1 MSGGRLTEY
10 LFGWVIGVTMQKLM
24 IDLETKSDVDITKA
38 GVYRYADSPYFD
50 ILLFAYSVDDAPVKV
65 VDLACGEQLPEEILN
80 ALTDDR
86 IQKHAFNASFER
98 VCLSVW
104 LRRNYP
110 ERFVS
115 YGSPE
120 DACGNYLN
128 PKAWRCTM
136 VAAAYLGLPLSLAG
150 VGAVLQLQQ
159 QKMSEGKALIRYF
172 CVPYDHVNGIPV
184 FHAPADAPKK
194 WSVFRAYNQRDV
206 ETEQAIE
213 QKIARFPVPEFVW
226 REYDLDQTVNDRGIQ
241 LDLQLVQQAIRM
253 DSLTKDKLLHQLK
266 DLTDLDN
273 PNSVQQMKQWLAEH
287 GLELESLGK
296 KEVQE
301 QLKNASPDLR
311 TVLLLRQQV
320 SKSSVKKYQ
329 AMQNAVCSDGRARG
343 MFQFYGANRT
353 GREAG
358 RIIQLQNL
366 PQNHL
371 PDLEDARKLV
381 KSGDLEAVELLYE
394 DVPDTL
400 SQLIRTAFVPKPG
413 YKFLVAD
420 FSAIEARVIAWLAG
434 ETWRMQ
440 AFAEG
445 KDIYCASASKIFGVP
460 VVKHG
465 INGHL
470 RQKGKVAE
478 LACIA
483 EGQLVLTDHGLIP
496 IEKVTT
502 DDLLW
507 DGEQWVH
514 HEGVIYKGKREV
526 ITYEGLTATPDHLV
540 WIEGQSRP
548 IQFGIAASCGS
559 HLVQTGDGGKS
570 IRLGENYQCG
580 KTLEQNMEP
589 LLCVDRMHR
598 MQLEAVDATFQPYIR
613 KIKWL
618 SEMFSAQKNS
628 ALARKKTNRSK
639 ATLRKPK
646 RCRIFQLRCK
656 RDSVRFSFCD
666 SGRFVSDKQVW
677 HTRTGNGNRQDRRQW
692 KLCSGK
698 SQVCYSYR
706 KQFEQADDRL
716 NTIRPK
722 LLALCVQYHYSKIIQ
737 RDDTRRNY
745 SGCRKCRCGEKKML
759 ETHSRTARLY
769 DIQNAGRHHRF
780 TVSGKLVHNC
790 GYGGSVGA
798 MKAMGGSEM
807 SDAELKQIVTDW
819 RTASPHIVQL
829 WWDVENAAIK
839 AVRDK
844 TETETHGI
852 HFSYESGFLFI
863 KLLSGRRLAYVK
875 PRIGENRFGGDS
887 ITYEGIGTG
896 RKWER
901 LETYSG
907 KLVENIV
914 QATARDLLFYS
925 MQTLSQYFIV
935 GHIHDEMIIECP
947 KDTKLDEICQ
957 QMARTPDWAKGLLLR
972 ADGYECSFYKKD

>member
-1 MSGGRLTEY
+1 MK
-10 LFGWVIGVTMQKLM
+10 KLM
-24 IDLETKSDVDITKA
+24 MDLETKSDIDIAKS

-50 ILLFAYSVDDAPVKV
+50 ILLFAYSVDDAPVQV
-65 VDLACGEQLPEEILN
+65 VDLASGERLPEEILN

-120 DACGNYLN
+120 DACGNYLSPN
-128 PKAWRCTM
+128 AWRCTM

-172 CVPYDHVNGIPV
+172 CVPYDTVNGVPQ
-184 FHAPADAPKK
+184 FHTPADSPEK
-194 WSVFRAYNQRDV
+194 WNVFRAYNQRDV

-213 QKIARFPVPEFVW
+213 RRLSRFPVPEFVW
-226 REYDLDQTVNDRGIQ
+226 QEYALDQTVNDRGIQ
-241 LDLQLVQQAIRM
+241 VDLQLVQQAIRM
-253 DSLTKDKLLHQLK
+253 DALTKDKLLQRMK
-266 DLTDLDN
+266 ALTHLDN
-273 PNSVQQMKQWLAEH
+273 PNSVYQLLGWLETQ
-287 GLELESLGK
+287 GYPSDSLGK
-296 KEVQE
+296 TQVQE
-301 QLKNASPDLR
+301 LIKTAREPVRSVLELRLQL
-311 TVLLLRQQV
+311 
-320 SKSSVKKYQ
+320 SKASVKKYQ

-371 PDLEDARKLV
+371 PDLEDARELV
-381 KSGDLEAVELLYE
+381 KSGNLEAVELLYE

-400 SQLIRTAFVPKPG
+400 SQLIRTAFIPKPG
-413 YKFLVAD
+413 YQFLVAD
-420 FSAIEARVIAWLAG
+420 FSAIEARVIAWLAD

-465 INGHL
+465 ENGHL

-478 LACIA
+478 LAC
-483 EGQLVLTDHGLIP
+483 
-496 IEKVTT
+496 
-502 DDLLW
+502 
-507 DGEQWVH
+507 
-514 HEGVIYKGKREV
+514 
-526 ITYEGLTATPDHLV
+526 
-540 WIEGQSRP
+540 
-548 IQFGIAASCGS
+548 
-559 HLVQTGDGGKS
+559 
-570 IRLGENYQCG
+570 
-580 KTLEQNMEP
+580 
-589 LLCVDRMHR
+589 
-598 MQLEAVDATFQPYIR
+598 
-613 KIKWL
+613 
-618 SEMFSAQKNS
+618 
-628 ALARKKTNRSK
+628 
-639 ATLRKPK
+639 
-646 RCRIFQLRCK
+646 
-656 RDSVRFSFCD
+656 
-666 SGRFVSDKQVW
+666 
-677 HTRTGNGNRQDRRQW
+677 
-692 KLCSGK
+692 
-698 SQVCYSYR
+698 
-706 KQFEQADDRL
+706 
-716 NTIRPK
+716 
-722 LLALCVQYHYSKIIQ
+722 
-737 RDDTRRNY
+737 
-745 SGCRKCRCGEKKML
+745 
-759 ETHSRTARLY
+759 
-769 DIQNAGRHHRF
+769 
-780 TVSGKLVHNC
+780 

-798 MKAMGGSEM
+798 MKAMGGAEM
-807 SDAELKQIVTDW
+807 SDAELKQLVTDW

-863 KLLSGRRLAYVK
+863 RLLSGRRLAYVK

-887 ITYEGIGTG
+887 ITYEGIGTN

-925 MQTLSQYFIV
+925 IQTLSQYFIV

-957 QMARTPDWAKGLLLR
+957 EMARTPDWANGLLLR
-972 ADGYECSFYKKD
+972 ADGYACQFYKKD

>member
-1 MSGGRLTEY
+1 MK
-10 LFGWVIGVTMQKLM
+10 KLM
-24 IDLETKSDVDITKA
+24 MDLETKSDVDIAKA

-50 ILLFAYSVDDAPVKV
+50 ILLFAYSVDDAPVQV
-65 VDLACGEQLPEEILN
+65 VDLASGEQLPEEILN

-115 YGSPE
+115 YGSSE
-120 DACGNYLN
+120 DACGNYLSPN
-128 PKAWRCTM
+128 AWRCTM

-172 CVPYDHVNGIPV
+172 CVPYDHANGVPQ
-184 FHAPADAPKK
+184 FHTPADSPEK
-194 WSVFRAYNQRDV
+194 WNVFRAYNQRDV

-213 QKIARFPVPEFVW
+213 RRLSRFPVPEFVW
-226 REYDLDQTVNDRGIQ
+226 QEYALDQTVNDRGIQ
-241 LDLQLVQQAIRM
+241 VDLQLVQQAIRM
-253 DSLTKDKLLHQLK
+253 DALTKDKLLQRMK
-266 DLTDLDN
+266 ALTHLDN
-273 PNSVQQMKQWLAEH
+273 PNSVYQLLGWLETQ
-287 GLELESLGK
+287 GYSSDSLGK
-296 KEVQE
+296 AQVQE
-301 QLKNASPDLR
+301 RIKTAEEPVRSVLELRLQL
-311 TVLLLRQQV
+311 
-320 SKSSVKKYQ
+320 SKASVKKYQ

-371 PDLEDARKLV
+371 PDLEDARELV
-381 KSGDLEAVELLYE
+381 KSGNLEAVELLYE

-400 SQLIRTAFVPKPG
+400 SQLIRTAFIPKPG
-413 YKFLVAD
+413 YQFLVAD

-440 AFAEG
+440 AFADG

-478 LACIA
+478 LAC
-483 EGQLVLTDHGLIP
+483 
-496 IEKVTT
+496 
-502 DDLLW
+502 
-507 DGEQWVH
+507 
-514 HEGVIYKGKREV
+514 
-526 ITYEGLTATPDHLV
+526 
-540 WIEGQSRP
+540 
-548 IQFGIAASCGS
+548 
-559 HLVQTGDGGKS
+559 
-570 IRLGENYQCG
+570 
-580 KTLEQNMEP
+580 
-589 LLCVDRMHR
+589 
-598 MQLEAVDATFQPYIR
+598 
-613 KIKWL
+613 
-618 SEMFSAQKNS
+618 
-628 ALARKKTNRSK
+628 
-639 ATLRKPK
+639 
-646 RCRIFQLRCK
+646 
-656 RDSVRFSFCD
+656 
-666 SGRFVSDKQVW
+666 
-677 HTRTGNGNRQDRRQW
+677 
-692 KLCSGK
+692 
-698 SQVCYSYR
+698 
-706 KQFEQADDRL
+706 
-716 NTIRPK
+716 
-722 LLALCVQYHYSKIIQ
+722 
-737 RDDTRRNY
+737 
-745 SGCRKCRCGEKKML
+745 
-759 ETHSRTARLY
+759 
-769 DIQNAGRHHRF
+769 
-780 TVSGKLVHNC
+780 

-798 MKAMGGSEM
+798 MKAMGGAEM
-807 SDAELKQIVTDW
+807 SDAELKQLVTDW

-914 QATARDLLFYS
+914 QATARDLLFYA
-925 MQTLSQYFIV
+925 MQTLSQSFIV

-947 KDTKLDEICQ
+947 KDTKLEEICQ
-957 QMARTPDWAKGLLLR
+957 QMARTPDWANGLLLR
-972 ADGYECSFYKKD
+972 ADGYACQFYKKD

>member
-1 MSGGRLTEY
+1 MK
-10 LFGWVIGVTMQKLM
+10 KLM
-24 IDLETKSDVDITKA
+24 MDLETKSDIDIAKS

-50 ILLFAYSVDDAPVKV
+50 ILLFAYSVDDAPVQV
-65 VDLACGEQLPEEILN
+65 VDLASGERLPEEILN

-120 DACGNYLN
+120 DACGNYLSPN
-128 PKAWRCTM
+128 AWRCTM

-159 QKMSEGKALIRYF
+159 QKMSEGKALIHYF
-172 CVPYDHVNGIPV
+172 CVPYDTVNGVPQ
-184 FHAPADAPKK
+184 FHTPADSPEK
-194 WSVFRAYNQRDV
+194 WNVFRAYNQRDV

-213 QKIARFPVPEFVW
+213 RRLSRFPVPEFVW
-226 REYDLDQTVNDRGIQ
+226 QEYALDQTVNDRGIQ
-241 LDLQLVQQAIRM
+241 VDLQLVQQAIRM
-253 DSLTKDKLLHQLK
+253 DALTKDKLLQRMK
-266 DLTDLDN
+266 ALTHLDN
-273 PNSVQQMKQWLAEH
+273 PNSVYQLLGWLETQ
-287 GLELESLGK
+287 GYPSDSLGK
-296 KEVQE
+296 TQVQE
-301 QLKNASPDLR
+301 LIKTAREPVRSVLELRLQL
-311 TVLLLRQQV
+311 
-320 SKSSVKKYQ
+320 SKASVKKYQ

-371 PDLEDARKLV
+371 PDLEDARELV
-381 KSGDLEAVELLYE
+381 KSGNLEAVELLYE

-400 SQLIRTAFVPKPG
+400 SQLIRTAFIPKPG
-413 YKFLVAD
+413 YQFLVAD
-420 FSAIEARVIAWLAG
+420 FSAIEARVIAWLAD

-465 INGHL
+465 ENGHL

-478 LACIA
+478 LAC
-483 EGQLVLTDHGLIP
+483 
-496 IEKVTT
+496 
-502 DDLLW
+502 
-507 DGEQWVH
+507 
-514 HEGVIYKGKREV
+514 
-526 ITYEGLTATPDHLV
+526 
-540 WIEGQSRP
+540 
-548 IQFGIAASCGS
+548 
-559 HLVQTGDGGKS
+559 
-570 IRLGENYQCG
+570 
-580 KTLEQNMEP
+580 
-589 LLCVDRMHR
+589 
-598 MQLEAVDATFQPYIR
+598 
-613 KIKWL
+613 
-618 SEMFSAQKNS
+618 
-628 ALARKKTNRSK
+628 
-639 ATLRKPK
+639 
-646 RCRIFQLRCK
+646 
-656 RDSVRFSFCD
+656 
-666 SGRFVSDKQVW
+666 
-677 HTRTGNGNRQDRRQW
+677 
-692 KLCSGK
+692 
-698 SQVCYSYR
+698 
-706 KQFEQADDRL
+706 
-716 NTIRPK
+716 
-722 LLALCVQYHYSKIIQ
+722 
-737 RDDTRRNY
+737 
-745 SGCRKCRCGEKKML
+745 
-759 ETHSRTARLY
+759 
-769 DIQNAGRHHRF
+769 
-780 TVSGKLVHNC
+780 

-798 MKAMGGSEM
+798 MKAMGGAEM
-807 SDAELKQIVTDW
+807 SDAELKQLVTDW

-852 HFSYESGFLFI
+852 HFFYESGFLFI
-863 KLLSGRRLAYVK
+863 RLLSGRRLAYVK
-875 PRIGENRFGGDS
+875 PRIEPNRFGGDS
-887 ITYEGIGTG
+887 ITYEGIGTN

-925 MQTLSQYFIV
+925 IQTLSQYFIV

>member
-1 MSGGRLTEY
+1 MK
-10 LFGWVIGVTMQKLM
+10 KLM
-24 IDLETKSDVDITKA
+24 MDLETKSDVDIAKA

-50 ILLFAYSVDDAPVKV
+50 LLLFAYSVDDNPVQV
-65 VDLACGEQLPEEILN
+65 VDLASGERLPEEILN

-120 DACGNYLN
+120 DACGNYLSPN
-128 PKAWRCTM
+128 AWRCTM

-172 CVPYDHVNGIPV
+172 CVPYDHVNGVPQ
-184 FHAPADAPKK
+184 FHTPADAPEK
-194 WSVFRAYNQRDV
+194 WNVFRAYNQRDV

-213 QKIARFPVPEFVW
+213 RRLSRFPVPEFVW
-226 REYDLDQTVNDRGIQ
+226 QEYAIDQSVNDRGIQ

-253 DSLTKDKLLHQLK
+253 DALTKDKLLQQMK
-266 DLTDLDN
+266 ALTHLDN
-273 PNSVQQMKQWLAEH
+273 PNSVYQLLGWLETQ
-287 GLELESLGK
+287 GYQSDSLGK
-296 KEVQE
+296 AQVQE
-301 QLKNASPDLR
+301 LIKTAREPVRSVLELRLQL
-311 TVLLLRQQV
+311 
-320 SKSSVKKYQ
+320 SKASVKKYQ

-371 PDLEDARKLV
+371 PDLEAARELV

-400 SQLIRTAFVPKPG
+400 SQLIRTAFIPKPG

-420 FSAIEARVIAWLAG
+420 FSAIEARIIAWLAG

-440 AFAEG
+440 AFADG

-478 LACIA
+478 LAC
-483 EGQLVLTDHGLIP
+483 
-496 IEKVTT
+496 
-502 DDLLW
+502 
-507 DGEQWVH
+507 
-514 HEGVIYKGKREV
+514 
-526 ITYEGLTATPDHLV
+526 
-540 WIEGQSRP
+540 
-548 IQFGIAASCGS
+548 
-559 HLVQTGDGGKS
+559 
-570 IRLGENYQCG
+570 
-580 KTLEQNMEP
+580 
-589 LLCVDRMHR
+589 
-598 MQLEAVDATFQPYIR
+598 
-613 KIKWL
+613 
-618 SEMFSAQKNS
+618 
-628 ALARKKTNRSK
+628 
-639 ATLRKPK
+639 
-646 RCRIFQLRCK
+646 
-656 RDSVRFSFCD
+656 
-666 SGRFVSDKQVW
+666 
-677 HTRTGNGNRQDRRQW
+677 
-692 KLCSGK
+692 
-698 SQVCYSYR
+698 
-706 KQFEQADDRL
+706 
-716 NTIRPK
+716 
-722 LLALCVQYHYSKIIQ
+722 
-737 RDDTRRNY
+737 
-745 SGCRKCRCGEKKML
+745 
-759 ETHSRTARLY
+759 
-769 DIQNAGRHHRF
+769 
-780 TVSGKLVHNC
+780 

-798 MKAMGGSEM
+798 MKQMGGAEM
-807 SDAELKQIVTDW
+807 SDAELKQLVTDW
-819 RTASPHIVQL
+819 RNASPHIVQL
-829 WWDVENAAIK
+829 WWDVERAALT
-839 AVRDK
+839 AVR
-844 TETETHGI
+844 EQLPTETHGFR
-852 HFSYESGFLFI
+852 FSYESGILFI
-863 KLLSGRRLAYVK
+863 RLLSGRRLAYVK
-875 PRIGENRFGGDS
+875 PRIEPNRFGGDS
-887 ITYEGIGTG
+887 ITYEGIGTN

-907 KLVENIV
+907 KLVENLV

-947 KDTKLDEICQ
+947 KDTKLEEICQ
-957 QMARTPDWAKGLLLR
+957 EMARTPDWANGLLLR
-972 ADGYECSFYKKD
+972 ADGYACQFYKKD

>member
-1 MSGGRLTEY
+1 
-10 LFGWVIGVTMQKLM
+10 M
-24 IDLETKSDVDITKA
+24 IDLETKSDIDIAKS

-50 ILLFAYSVDDAPVKV
+50 LLLFAYSVDDNPVQV
-65 VDLACGEQLPEEILN
+65 VDLASGEQLPEEILN

-110 ERFVS
+110 ERFIS

-120 DACGNYLN
+120 DACGNYLSPN
-128 PKAWRCTM
+128 AWRCTM

-159 QKMSEGKALIRYF
+159 QKMSDGKALIRYF
-172 CVPYDHVNGIPV
+172 CVPYDHVNGVPQ
-184 FHAPADAPKK
+184 FHAPTDAPEK
-194 WSVFRAYNQRDV
+194 WNVFRAYNQRDV

-213 QKIARFPVPEFVW
+213 QRLSRFPVPEFVW
-226 REYDLDQTVNDRGIQ
+226 QEYALDQTVNDRGIQ
-241 LDLQLVQQAIRM
+241 VDLQLVQQAIRM
-253 DSLTKDKLLHQLK
+253 DALTKDKLLQRMK
-266 DLTDLDN
+266 ALTHLDN
-273 PNSVQQMKQWLAEH
+273 PNSVYQLLGWLETQ
-287 GLELESLGK
+287 GYSSDSLGK
-296 KEVQE
+296 AQVQE
-301 QLKNASPDLR
+301 RIKTAEEPVRSVLELRLQL
-311 TVLLLRQQV
+311 
-320 SKSSVKKYQ
+320 SKASVKKYQ

-371 PDLEDARKLV
+371 PDLEDARELV
-381 KSGDLEAVELLYE
+381 KSGNLEAVELLYE

-400 SQLIRTAFVPKPG
+400 SQLIRTAFIPKPG
-413 YKFLVAD
+413 YQFLVAD
-420 FSAIEARVIAWLAG
+420 FSAIEARVIAWLAD

-465 INGHL
+465 ENGHL

-478 LACIA
+478 LAC
-483 EGQLVLTDHGLIP
+483 
-496 IEKVTT
+496 
-502 DDLLW
+502 
-507 DGEQWVH
+507 
-514 HEGVIYKGKREV
+514 
-526 ITYEGLTATPDHLV
+526 
-540 WIEGQSRP
+540 
-548 IQFGIAASCGS
+548 
-559 HLVQTGDGGKS
+559 
-570 IRLGENYQCG
+570 
-580 KTLEQNMEP
+580 
-589 LLCVDRMHR
+589 
-598 MQLEAVDATFQPYIR
+598 
-613 KIKWL
+613 
-618 SEMFSAQKNS
+618 
-628 ALARKKTNRSK
+628 
-639 ATLRKPK
+639 
-646 RCRIFQLRCK
+646 
-656 RDSVRFSFCD
+656 
-666 SGRFVSDKQVW
+666 
-677 HTRTGNGNRQDRRQW
+677 
-692 KLCSGK
+692 
-698 SQVCYSYR
+698 
-706 KQFEQADDRL
+706 
-716 NTIRPK
+716 
-722 LLALCVQYHYSKIIQ
+722 
-737 RDDTRRNY
+737 
-745 SGCRKCRCGEKKML
+745 
-759 ETHSRTARLY
+759 
-769 DIQNAGRHHRF
+769 
-780 TVSGKLVHNC
+780 

-798 MKAMGGSEM
+798 MKAMGGAEM
-807 SDAELKQIVTDW
+807 SDAELKQLVTDW

-863 KLLSGRRLAYVK
+863 RLLSGRRLAYVK
-875 PRIGENRFGGDS
+875 PRIEPNRFGGDS
-887 ITYEGIGTG
+887 ITYEGIGTN

-925 MQTLSQYFIV
+925 IQTLSQYFIV

-947 KDTKLDEICQ
+947 KDTKLEEICQ

>member
-1 MSGGRLTEY
+1 MK
-10 LFGWVIGVTMQKLM
+10 KLM
-24 IDLETKSDVDITKA
+24 MDLETKSDIDIAKS

-50 ILLFAYSVDDAPVKV
+50 ILLFAYSVDDAPVQV
-65 VDLACGEQLPEEILN
+65 VDLASGERLPEEILN

-120 DACGNYLN
+120 DACGNYLSPN
-128 PKAWRCTM
+128 AWRCTM

-172 CVPYDHVNGIPV
+172 CVPYDTVNGVPQ
-184 FHAPADAPKK
+184 FHTPADSPEK
-194 WSVFRAYNQRDV
+194 WNVFRAYNQRDV

-213 QKIARFPVPEFVW
+213 RRLSRFPVPEFVW
-226 REYDLDQTVNDRGIQ
+226 QEYALDQTVNDRGIQ
-241 LDLQLVQQAIRM
+241 VDLQLVQQAIRM
-253 DSLTKDKLLHQLK
+253 DALTKDKLLQRMK
-266 DLTDLDN
+266 ALTHLDN
-273 PNSVQQMKQWLAEH
+273 PNSVYQLLGWLETQ
-287 GLELESLGK
+287 GYPSDSLGK
-296 KEVQE
+296 TQVQE
-301 QLKNASPDLR
+301 LIKTAREPVRSVLELRLQL
-311 TVLLLRQQV
+311 
-320 SKSSVKKYQ
+320 SKASVKKYQ

-371 PDLEDARKLV
+371 PDLEAARELV
-381 KSGDLEAVELLYE
+381 KSGNLEAVELLYE

-413 YKFLVAD
+413 YQFLVAD

-478 LACIA
+478 LAC
-483 EGQLVLTDHGLIP
+483 
-496 IEKVTT
+496 
-502 DDLLW
+502 
-507 DGEQWVH
+507 
-514 HEGVIYKGKREV
+514 
-526 ITYEGLTATPDHLV
+526 
-540 WIEGQSRP
+540 
-548 IQFGIAASCGS
+548 
-559 HLVQTGDGGKS
+559 
-570 IRLGENYQCG
+570 
-580 KTLEQNMEP
+580 
-589 LLCVDRMHR
+589 
-598 MQLEAVDATFQPYIR
+598 
-613 KIKWL
+613 
-618 SEMFSAQKNS
+618 
-628 ALARKKTNRSK
+628 
-639 ATLRKPK
+639 
-646 RCRIFQLRCK
+646 
-656 RDSVRFSFCD
+656 
-666 SGRFVSDKQVW
+666 
-677 HTRTGNGNRQDRRQW
+677 
-692 KLCSGK
+692 
-698 SQVCYSYR
+698 
-706 KQFEQADDRL
+706 
-716 NTIRPK
+716 
-722 LLALCVQYHYSKIIQ
+722 
-737 RDDTRRNY
+737 
-745 SGCRKCRCGEKKML
+745 
-759 ETHSRTARLY
+759 
-769 DIQNAGRHHRF
+769 
-780 TVSGKLVHNC
+780 

-798 MKAMGGSEM
+798 MKAMGGAEM
-807 SDAELKQIVTDW
+807 SDAELKQLVTDW

-863 KLLSGRRLAYVK
+863 RLLSGRRLAYVK
-875 PRIGENRFGGDS
+875 PRIEPNRFGGDS
-887 ITYEGIGTG
+887 ITYEGIGTN

-914 QATARDLLFYS
+914 QATARDLLF
-925 MQTLSQYFIV
+925 SQYFIV

-947 KDTKLDEICQ
+947 KDTKLEEICQ
-957 QMARTPDWAKGLLLR
+957 EMARTPDWANGLLLR
-972 ADGYECSFYKKD
+972 ADGYACHCYRNA

>member
-1 MSGGRLTEY
+1 MK
-10 LFGWVIGVTMQKLM
+10 KLM
-24 IDLETKSDVDITKA
+24 MDIESKSNIDLAKA
-38 GVYRYADSPYFD
+38 GVYRYVDSPYFD
-50 ILLFAYSVDDAPVKV
+50 LLLFAYSVDDNPVQV
-65 VDLACGEQLPEEILN
+65 VDLASGERLPEEILN

-120 DACGNYLN
+120 DACGSYLSPN
-128 PKAWRCTM
+128 AWRCTM

-172 CVPYDHVNGIPV
+172 CVPYDTVNGVPQ
-184 FHAPADAPKK
+184 FHAPTDAPEK
-194 WSVFRAYNQRDV
+194 WNVFQAYNQRDV

-213 QKIARFPVPEFVW
+213 RRLSRFPVPEFVW
-226 REYDLDQTVNDRGIQ
+226 QEYALDQTVNDRGIQ

-253 DSLTKDKLLHQLK
+253 DALTKDKLLQQMK
-266 DLTDLDN
+266 ALTHLDN
-273 PNSVQQMKQWLAEH
+273 PNSVYQLLGWLETQ
-287 GLELESLGK
+287 GYQSDSLGK
-296 KEVQE
+296 AQVQE
-301 QLKNASPDLR
+301 LIKTAREPVRSVLELRLQL
-311 TVLLLRQQV
+311 
-320 SKSSVKKYQ
+320 SKASVKKYQ

-371 PDLEDARKLV
+371 PDLEAARELV
-381 KSGDLEAVELLYE
+381 KSDNLEAVELLYE

-413 YKFLVAD
+413 YQFLVAD

-440 AFAEG
+440 AFAGG

-478 LACIA
+478 LAC
-483 EGQLVLTDHGLIP
+483 
-496 IEKVTT
+496 
-502 DDLLW
+502 
-507 DGEQWVH
+507 
-514 HEGVIYKGKREV
+514 
-526 ITYEGLTATPDHLV
+526 
-540 WIEGQSRP
+540 
-548 IQFGIAASCGS
+548 
-559 HLVQTGDGGKS
+559 
-570 IRLGENYQCG
+570 
-580 KTLEQNMEP
+580 
-589 LLCVDRMHR
+589 
-598 MQLEAVDATFQPYIR
+598 
-613 KIKWL
+613 
-618 SEMFSAQKNS
+618 
-628 ALARKKTNRSK
+628 
-639 ATLRKPK
+639 
-646 RCRIFQLRCK
+646 
-656 RDSVRFSFCD
+656 
-666 SGRFVSDKQVW
+666 
-677 HTRTGNGNRQDRRQW
+677 
-692 KLCSGK
+692 
-698 SQVCYSYR
+698 
-706 KQFEQADDRL
+706 
-716 NTIRPK
+716 
-722 LLALCVQYHYSKIIQ
+722 
-737 RDDTRRNY
+737 
-745 SGCRKCRCGEKKML
+745 
-759 ETHSRTARLY
+759 
-769 DIQNAGRHHRF
+769 
-780 TVSGKLVHNC
+780 

-798 MKAMGGSEM
+798 MKAMGGAEM
-807 SDAELKQIVTDW
+807 SDAELKQLVTDW

-844 TETETHGI
+844 IETETHGI

-863 KLLSGRRLAYVK
+863 RLLSGRRLAYVK
-875 PRIGENRFGGDS
+875 PRIEPNRFGGDS

-896 RKWER
+896 KKWER

-925 MQTLSQYFIV
+925 MQTLSQSFIV

-947 KDTKLDEICQ
+947 KDTKLEEICQ

-972 ADGYECSFYKKD
+972 ADGYACQFYKKD

>member
-1 MSGGRLTEY
+1 
-10 LFGWVIGVTMQKLM
+10 M
-24 IDLETKSDVDITKA
+24 IDLETKSDIDIAKS

-50 ILLFAYSVDDAPVKV
+50 ILLFAYSVDDAPVQV

-110 ERFVS
+110 ECFIS
-115 YGSPE
+115 YGLPE
-120 DACGNYLN
+120 DTCGNYLS

-136 VAAAYLGLPLSLAG
+136 VAAAYLGLPLSLAS

-172 CVPYDHVNGIPV
+172 CVPYDTVNGVPQ
-184 FHAPADAPKK
+184 FHTPADSPEK
-194 WSVFRAYNQRDV
+194 WNVFRAYNKRDV

-226 REYDLDQTVNDRGIQ
+226 QEYALDQSINDRGIQ

-253 DSLTKDKLLHQLK
+253 DTLTKDKLLHLLK
-266 DLTDLDN
+266 NLTDLDN

-301 QLKNASPDLR
+301 QLKTAPPDLR
-311 TVLLLRQQV
+311 DVLLLRQQV

-371 PDLEDARKLV
+371 PDLEDARELV

-413 YKFLVAD
+413 YQFLVAD

-440 AFAEG
+440 AFADG

-483 EGQLVLTDHGLIP
+483 EGQLVLTDHGLVP

-540 WIEGQSRP
+540 WIEGQSQP

-559 HLVQTGDGGKS
+559 HLVQTGDGGKA

-580 KTLEQNMEP
+580 KTLEQNMES

-598 MQLEAVDATFQPYIR
+598 MQLEAVDIAFQPFMW

-639 ATLRKPK
+639 ATLRKSE

-656 RDSVRFSFCD
+656 RNSVRLSICD
-666 SGRFVSDKQVW
+666 SSRFVSDKQVW
-677 HTRTGNGNRQDRRQW
+677 RTRTDNGNRQDRRQW

-698 SQVCYSYR
+698 SQVCYPCR
-706 KQFEQADDRL
+706 KQSEQANDRL
-716 NTIRPK
+716 NTVRAK

-737 RDDTRRNY
+737 RNDTRRNY
-745 SGCRKCRCGEKKML
+745 SGCRKCSCGEKKML
-759 ETHSRTARLY
+759 EIHSRTARLY

-798 MKAMGGSEM
+798 MKAMGGAEM
-807 SDAELKQIVTDW
+807 SDAELKQLVTDW

-863 KLLSGRRLAYVK
+863 KLLSDRRLAYVK

-887 ITYEGIGTG
+887 ITYAGIGTN

-947 KDTKLDEICQ
+947 KDAKLDEICQ

>member
-10 LFGWVIGVTMQKLM
+10 LFGWVIGVTMQKMM

-110 ERFVS
+110 ECFIS
-115 YGSPE
+115 YGLQE
-120 DACGNYLN
+120 DACGNYLS

-172 CVPYDHVNGIPV
+172 CVPYDHVNGIPQ
-184 FHAPADAPKK
+184 FHAPTDAPEK
-194 WSVFRAYNQRDV
+194 WDVFRAYNKRDV

-213 QKIARFPVPEFVW
+213 QKIVRFPVPEFVW
-226 REYDLDQTVNDRGIQ
+226 QEYALDQTVNDRGIQ
-241 LDLQLVQQAIRM
+241 VDLQLVQQAIRM
-253 DSLTKDKLLHQLK
+253 DALTKDKLLQRMK
-266 DLTDLDN
+266 ALTHLEN
-273 PNSVQQMKQWLAEH
+273 PNSVYQLLGWLETQ
-287 GLELESLGK
+287 GYPSDSLGK
-296 KEVQE
+296 AQVQE
-301 QLKNASPDLR
+301 RIKTAEEPVRSVLELRLQL
-311 TVLLLRQQV
+311 
-320 SKSSVKKYQ
+320 SKASVKKYQ

-371 PDLEDARKLV
+371 PDLEAARELV
-381 KSGDLEAVELLYE
+381 KSGNLEAVELLYE

-413 YKFLVAD
+413 YQFLVAD

-478 LACIA
+478 LAC
-483 EGQLVLTDHGLIP
+483 
-496 IEKVTT
+496 
-502 DDLLW
+502 
-507 DGEQWVH
+507 
-514 HEGVIYKGKREV
+514 
-526 ITYEGLTATPDHLV
+526 
-540 WIEGQSRP
+540 
-548 IQFGIAASCGS
+548 
-559 HLVQTGDGGKS
+559 
-570 IRLGENYQCG
+570 
-580 KTLEQNMEP
+580 
-589 LLCVDRMHR
+589 
-598 MQLEAVDATFQPYIR
+598 
-613 KIKWL
+613 
-618 SEMFSAQKNS
+618 
-628 ALARKKTNRSK
+628 
-639 ATLRKPK
+639 
-646 RCRIFQLRCK
+646 
-656 RDSVRFSFCD
+656 
-666 SGRFVSDKQVW
+666 
-677 HTRTGNGNRQDRRQW
+677 
-692 KLCSGK
+692 
-698 SQVCYSYR
+698 
-706 KQFEQADDRL
+706 
-716 NTIRPK
+716 
-722 LLALCVQYHYSKIIQ
+722 
-737 RDDTRRNY
+737 
-745 SGCRKCRCGEKKML
+745 
-759 ETHSRTARLY
+759 
-769 DIQNAGRHHRF
+769 
-780 TVSGKLVHNC
+780 

-844 TETETHGI
+844 IETETHGI

-925 MQTLSQYFIV
+925 MQTLSQHFIV

>member
-1 MSGGRLTEY
+1 MK
-10 LFGWVIGVTMQKLM
+10 KLM
-24 IDLETKSDVDITKA
+24 MDLETKSDVDIAKA
-38 GVYRYADSPYFD
+38 GIYRYADSPYFD
-50 ILLFAYSVDDAPVKV
+50 LLLFAYSVDDAPVQV
-65 VDLACGEQLPEEILN
+65 VDLASGEQLPEEILN

-120 DACGNYLN
+120 DACGNYLSPN
-128 PKAWRCTM
+128 AWRCTM

-172 CVPYDHVNGIPV
+172 CVPYGHVNGVPQ
-184 FHAPADAPKK
+184 FHAPTDAPEK
-194 WSVFRAYNQRDV
+194 WNVFRAYNQRDV

-213 QKIARFPVPEFVW
+213 RRLSRFPVPEFVW
-226 REYDLDQTVNDRGIQ
+226 QEYALDQTVNDRGIQ

-253 DSLTKDKLLHQLK
+253 DALTKDKLLQRMK
-266 DLTDLDN
+266 ALTHLDN
-273 PNSVQQMKQWLAEH
+273 PNSVYQLLGWLETQ
-287 GLELESLGK
+287 GYQSDSLGK
-296 KEVQE
+296 AQVQE
-301 QLKNASPDLR
+301 RIKTAEEPVRSVLELRLQL
-311 TVLLLRQQV
+311 
-320 SKSSVKKYQ
+320 SKASVKKYQ

-371 PDLEDARKLV
+371 PDLEAARELV
-381 KSGDLEAVELLYE
+381 KSGNLEAVELLYE

-440 AFAEG
+440 AFADG

-478 LACIA
+478 LAC
-483 EGQLVLTDHGLIP
+483 G
-496 IEKVTT
+496 
-502 DDLLW
+502 
-507 DGEQWVH
+507 
-514 HEGVIYKGKREV
+514 
-526 ITYEGLTATPDHLV
+526 
-540 WIEGQSRP
+540 
-548 IQFGIAASCGS
+548 
-559 HLVQTGDGGKS
+559 
-570 IRLGENYQCG
+570 
-580 KTLEQNMEP
+580 
-589 LLCVDRMHR
+589 
-598 MQLEAVDATFQPYIR
+598 
-613 KIKWL
+613 
-618 SEMFSAQKNS
+618 
-628 ALARKKTNRSK
+628 
-639 ATLRKPK
+639 
-646 RCRIFQLRCK
+646 
-656 RDSVRFSFCD
+656 
-666 SGRFVSDKQVW
+666 
-677 HTRTGNGNRQDRRQW
+677 
-692 KLCSGK
+692 
-698 SQVCYSYR
+698 YS
-706 KQFEQADDRL
+706 
-716 NTIRPK
+716 
-722 LLALCVQYHYSKIIQ
+722 
-737 RDDTRRNY
+737 
-745 SGCRKCRCGEKKML
+745 
-759 ETHSRTARLY
+759 
-769 DIQNAGRHHRF
+769 
-780 TVSGKLVHNC
+780 
-790 GYGGSVGA
+790 GSVGA
-798 MKAMGGSEM
+798 MKAMGGSGM

-875 PRIGENRFGGDS
+875 PRIDENRFGGDS

-925 MQTLSQYFIV
+925 MQTLSQSFIV

-947 KDTKLDEICQ
+947 EDTKLEEICQ
-957 QMARTPDWAKGLLLR
+957 EMARTPDWANGLLLR
-972 ADGYECSFYKKD
+972 ADGYACSFYKKD

>member
-1 MSGGRLTEY
+1 MK
-10 LFGWVIGVTMQKLM
+10 KLM
-24 IDLETKSDVDITKA
+24 IDLETKSDIDLAKA

-50 ILLFAYSVDDAPVKV
+50 LLLFAYSVDDAPVQV
-65 VDLACGEQLPEEILN
+65 VDLASGEQLPEEILN

-120 DACGNYLN
+120 DACGNYLSPN
-128 PKAWRCTM
+128 AWRCTM

-150 VGAVLQLQQ
+150 VGAVLRLPQ

-172 CVPYDHVNGIPV
+172 CVPYDTVNGVPQ
-184 FHAPADAPKK
+184 FHTPADAPEK
-194 WSVFRAYNQRDV
+194 WNVFRAYNQRDV

-213 QKIARFPVPEFVW
+213 RRLSRFPVPEFVW
-226 REYDLDQTVNDRGIQ
+226 QEYALDQTVNDRGIQ

-253 DSLTKDKLLHQLK
+253 DALTKDKLLQQMK
-266 DLTDLDN
+266 ALTHLDN
-273 PNSVQQMKQWLAEH
+273 PNSVYQLLGWLETQ
-287 GLELESLGK
+287 GYSSDSLGK
-296 KEVQE
+296 AQVQE
-301 QLKNASPDLR
+301 RIKTAEEPVRSVLELRLQL
-311 TVLLLRQQV
+311 
-320 SKSSVKKYQ
+320 SKASVKKYQ

-371 PDLEDARKLV
+371 PDLEAARELV
-381 KSGDLEAVELLYE
+381 KSGNLEAVELLYE

-440 AFAEG
+440 AFADG

-478 LACIA
+478 LAC
-483 EGQLVLTDHGLIP
+483 
-496 IEKVTT
+496 
-502 DDLLW
+502 
-507 DGEQWVH
+507 
-514 HEGVIYKGKREV
+514 
-526 ITYEGLTATPDHLV
+526 
-540 WIEGQSRP
+540 
-548 IQFGIAASCGS
+548 
-559 HLVQTGDGGKS
+559 
-570 IRLGENYQCG
+570 
-580 KTLEQNMEP
+580 
-589 LLCVDRMHR
+589 
-598 MQLEAVDATFQPYIR
+598 
-613 KIKWL
+613 
-618 SEMFSAQKNS
+618 
-628 ALARKKTNRSK
+628 
-639 ATLRKPK
+639 
-646 RCRIFQLRCK
+646 
-656 RDSVRFSFCD
+656 
-666 SGRFVSDKQVW
+666 
-677 HTRTGNGNRQDRRQW
+677 
-692 KLCSGK
+692 
-698 SQVCYSYR
+698 
-706 KQFEQADDRL
+706 
-716 NTIRPK
+716 
-722 LLALCVQYHYSKIIQ
+722 
-737 RDDTRRNY
+737 
-745 SGCRKCRCGEKKML
+745 
-759 ETHSRTARLY
+759 
-769 DIQNAGRHHRF
+769 
-780 TVSGKLVHNC
+780 

-798 MKAMGGSEM
+798 MKQMGGAEM
-807 SDAELKQIVTDW
+807 SDAELKQLVTDW

-829 WWDVENAAIK
+829 WWDVERAALT
-839 AVRDK
+839 AVR
-844 TETETHGI
+844 EQLPTETHGFR
-852 HFSYESGFLFI
+852 FSYESGILFI
-863 KLLSGRRLAYVK
+863 RLLSGRRLAYVK
-875 PRIGENRFGGDS
+875 PRIEPNRFGGDS
-887 ITYEGIGTG
+887 ITYEGIGTN

-947 KDTKLDEICQ
+947 EDTKLEEICQ
-957 QMARTPDWAKGLLLR
+957 QMARTPDWANGLLLR
-972 ADGYECSFYKKD
+972 ADGYACSFYKKD

>member
-1 MSGGRLTEY
+1 
-10 LFGWVIGVTMQKLM
+10 MQKLM

-50 ILLFAYSVDDAPVKV
+50 ILLFAYSVDDAPVQV

-110 ERFVS
+110 ECFIS
-115 YGSPE
+115 YGLPE
-120 DACGNYLN
+120 DTCGNYLS

-136 VAAAYLGLPLSLAG
+136 VAAAYLGLPLSLAS

-172 CVPYDHVNGIPV
+172 CVPYDTVNGVPQ
-184 FHAPADAPKK
+184 FHTPADSPEK
-194 WSVFRAYNQRDV
+194 WNVFRAYNKRDV

-226 REYDLDQTVNDRGIQ
+226 QEYALDQSINDRGIQ

-253 DSLTKDKLLHQLK
+253 DTLTKDKLLHLLK
-266 DLTDLDN
+266 NLTDLDN

-301 QLKNASPDLR
+301 QLKTAPPDLR
-311 TVLLLRQQV
+311 DVLLLRQQV

-371 PDLEDARKLV
+371 PDLEDARELV

-413 YKFLVAD
+413 YQFLVAD

-440 AFAEG
+440 AFADG

-483 EGQLVLTDHGLIP
+483 EGQLVLTDHGLVP

-540 WIEGQSRP
+540 WIEGQSQP

-559 HLVQTGDGGKS
+559 HLVQTGDGGKA

-580 KTLEQNMEP
+580 KTLEQNMES

-598 MQLEAVDATFQPYIR
+598 MQLEAVDIAFQPFMW

-639 ATLRKPK
+639 ATLRKSE

-656 RDSVRFSFCD
+656 RNSVRLSICD
-666 SGRFVSDKQVW
+666 SSRFVSDKQVW
-677 HTRTGNGNRQDRRQW
+677 RTRTDNGNRQDRRQW

-698 SQVCYSYR
+698 SQVCYPCR
-706 KQFEQADDRL
+706 KQSEQANDRL
-716 NTIRPK
+716 NTVRAK

-737 RDDTRRNY
+737 RNDTRRNY
-745 SGCRKCRCGEKKML
+745 SGCRKCSCGEKKML
-759 ETHSRTARLY
+759 ETHSHTARLY

-798 MKAMGGSEM
+798 MKAMGGSGM

>member
-1 MSGGRLTEY
+1 MK
-10 LFGWVIGVTMQKLM
+10 KLM
-24 IDLETKSDVDITKA
+24 MDLETKSDIDIAKS

-50 ILLFAYSVDDAPVKV
+50 ILLFAYSVDDAPVQV
-65 VDLACGEQLPEEILN
+65 VDLASGERLPEEILN

-120 DACGNYLN
+120 DACGNYLSPN
-128 PKAWRCTM
+128 AWRCTM

-172 CVPYDHVNGIPV
+172 CVPYDTVNGVPQ
-184 FHAPADAPKK
+184 FHTPADSPEK
-194 WSVFRAYNQRDV
+194 WNVFRAYNQRDV

-213 QKIARFPVPEFVW
+213 RRLSRFPVPEFVW
-226 REYDLDQTVNDRGIQ
+226 QEYALDQTVNDRGIQ
-241 LDLQLVQQAIRM
+241 VDLQLVQQAIRM
-253 DSLTKDKLLHQLK
+253 DALTKDKLLQRMK
-266 DLTDLDN
+266 ALTHLDN
-273 PNSVQQMKQWLAEH
+273 PNSVYQLLGWLETQ
-287 GLELESLGK
+287 GYPSDSLGK
-296 KEVQE
+296 TQVQE
-301 QLKNASPDLR
+301 LIKTAREPVRSVLELRLQL
-311 TVLLLRQQV
+311 
-320 SKSSVKKYQ
+320 SKASVKKYQ

-371 PDLEDARKLV
+371 PDLEAARELV
-381 KSGDLEAVELLYE
+381 KSGNLEAVELLYE

-400 SQLIRTAFVPKPG
+400 SQLIRTAFIPKPG
-413 YKFLVAD
+413 YQFLVAD
-420 FSAIEARVIAWLAG
+420 FSAIEARVIAWLAD

-440 AFAEG
+440 AFADG

-465 INGHL
+465 ENGHL

-478 LACIA
+478 LAC
-483 EGQLVLTDHGLIP
+483 
-496 IEKVTT
+496 
-502 DDLLW
+502 
-507 DGEQWVH
+507 
-514 HEGVIYKGKREV
+514 
-526 ITYEGLTATPDHLV
+526 
-540 WIEGQSRP
+540 
-548 IQFGIAASCGS
+548 
-559 HLVQTGDGGKS
+559 
-570 IRLGENYQCG
+570 
-580 KTLEQNMEP
+580 
-589 LLCVDRMHR
+589 
-598 MQLEAVDATFQPYIR
+598 
-613 KIKWL
+613 
-618 SEMFSAQKNS
+618 
-628 ALARKKTNRSK
+628 
-639 ATLRKPK
+639 
-646 RCRIFQLRCK
+646 
-656 RDSVRFSFCD
+656 
-666 SGRFVSDKQVW
+666 
-677 HTRTGNGNRQDRRQW
+677 
-692 KLCSGK
+692 
-698 SQVCYSYR
+698 
-706 KQFEQADDRL
+706 
-716 NTIRPK
+716 
-722 LLALCVQYHYSKIIQ
+722 
-737 RDDTRRNY
+737 
-745 SGCRKCRCGEKKML
+745 
-759 ETHSRTARLY
+759 
-769 DIQNAGRHHRF
+769 
-780 TVSGKLVHNC
+780 

-798 MKAMGGSEM
+798 MKAMGGAEM
-807 SDAELKQIVTDW
+807 SDAELKQLVTDW

-863 KLLSGRRLAYVK
+863 RLLSGRRLAYVK
-875 PRIGENRFGGDS
+875 PRIEPNRFGGDS
-887 ITYEGIGTG
+887 ITYEGIGTN

-957 QMARTPDWAKGLLLR
+957 EMARTPDWANGLLLR
-972 ADGYECSFYKKD
+972 ADGYACQFYKKD

>member
-1 MSGGRLTEY
+1 MK
-10 LFGWVIGVTMQKLM
+10 KLM
-24 IDLETKSDVDITKA
+24 MDLETKSDIDIAKS

-50 ILLFAYSVDDAPVKV
+50 ILLFAYSVDDAPVQV
-65 VDLACGEQLPEEILN
+65 VDLASGERLPEEILN

-120 DACGNYLN
+120 DACGNYLSPN
-128 PKAWRCTM
+128 AWRCTM

-172 CVPYDHVNGIPV
+172 CVPYDTVNGVPQ
-184 FHAPADAPKK
+184 FHTPADSPEK
-194 WSVFRAYNQRDV
+194 WNVFRAYNQRDV

-213 QKIARFPVPEFVW
+213 RRLSRFPVPEFVW
-226 REYDLDQTVNDRGIQ
+226 QEYALDQTVNDRGIQ
-241 LDLQLVQQAIRM
+241 VDLQLVQQAIRM
-253 DSLTKDKLLHQLK
+253 DALTKDKLLQRMK
-266 DLTDLDN
+266 ALTHLDN
-273 PNSVQQMKQWLAEH
+273 PNSVYQLLGWLETQ
-287 GLELESLGK
+287 GYPSDSLGK
-296 KEVQE
+296 TQVQE
-301 QLKNASPDLR
+301 LIKTAREPVRSVLELRLQL
-311 TVLLLRQQV
+311 
-320 SKSSVKKYQ
+320 SKASVKKYQ

-371 PDLEDARKLV
+371 PDLEDARELV
-381 KSGDLEAVELLYE
+381 KSGNLEAVELLYE

-400 SQLIRTAFVPKPG
+400 SQLIRTAFIPKPG
-413 YKFLVAD
+413 YQFLVAD
-420 FSAIEARVIAWLAG
+420 FSAIEARVIAWLAD

-465 INGHL
+465 ENGHL

-478 LACIA
+478 LAC
-483 EGQLVLTDHGLIP
+483 
-496 IEKVTT
+496 
-502 DDLLW
+502 
-507 DGEQWVH
+507 
-514 HEGVIYKGKREV
+514 
-526 ITYEGLTATPDHLV
+526 
-540 WIEGQSRP
+540 
-548 IQFGIAASCGS
+548 
-559 HLVQTGDGGKS
+559 
-570 IRLGENYQCG
+570 
-580 KTLEQNMEP
+580 
-589 LLCVDRMHR
+589 
-598 MQLEAVDATFQPYIR
+598 
-613 KIKWL
+613 
-618 SEMFSAQKNS
+618 
-628 ALARKKTNRSK
+628 
-639 ATLRKPK
+639 
-646 RCRIFQLRCK
+646 
-656 RDSVRFSFCD
+656 
-666 SGRFVSDKQVW
+666 
-677 HTRTGNGNRQDRRQW
+677 
-692 KLCSGK
+692 
-698 SQVCYSYR
+698 
-706 KQFEQADDRL
+706 
-716 NTIRPK
+716 
-722 LLALCVQYHYSKIIQ
+722 
-737 RDDTRRNY
+737 
-745 SGCRKCRCGEKKML
+745 
-759 ETHSRTARLY
+759 
-769 DIQNAGRHHRF
+769 
-780 TVSGKLVHNC
+780 

-798 MKAMGGSEM
+798 MKAMGGAEM
-807 SDAELKQIVTDW
+807 SDAELKQLVTDW

-863 KLLSGRRLAYVK
+863 RLLSGRRLAYVK
-875 PRIGENRFGGDS
+875 PRIEPNRFGGDS
-887 ITYEGIGTG
+887 ITYEGIGTN

-925 MQTLSQYFIV
+925 IQTLSQYFIV

-957 QMARTPDWAKGLLLR
+957 EMARTPDWANGLLLR
-972 ADGYECSFYKKD
+972 ADGYACQFYKKD

>member
-1 MSGGRLTEY
+1 
-10 LFGWVIGVTMQKLM
+10 M
-24 IDLETKSDVDITKA
+24 IDLETKSDIDIAKS

-50 ILLFAYSVDDAPVKV
+50 ILLFAYSVDDAPVQV
-65 VDLACGEQLPEEILN
+65 VDLASGEQLPEEVLN

-104 LRRNYP
+104 LQRNYP

-120 DACGNYLN
+120 DACGNYLS
-128 PKAWRCTM
+128 PHAWRCTM

-159 QKMSEGKALIRYF
+159 QKLSEGKALIRYF
-172 CVPYDHVNGIPV
+172 CVPYDTVNGVPQ
-184 FHAPADAPKK
+184 FHAPADAPEK
-194 WSVFRAYNQRDV
+194 WNVFRAYNQRDV

-213 QKIARFPVPEFVW
+213 QKIARFPVSEFVW

-253 DSLTKDKLLHQLK
+253 DTLTKDKLLHQLK
-266 DLTDLDN
+266 DLTNLDN
-273 PNSVQQMKQWLAEH
+273 PNSVQQMKQWLAER

-301 QLKNASPDLR
+301 QLKTAPPDLQA
-311 TVLLLRQQV
+311 VLLLRQQV

-371 PDLEDARKLV
+371 PDLEDARELV

-400 SQLIRTAFVPKPG
+400 SQLIRTAFIPKPG
-413 YKFLVAD
+413 YQFLVAD

-540 WIEGQSRP
+540 WIEGQSQP

-559 HLVQTGDGGKS
+559 HLVQTGDDGKA

-580 KTLEQNMEP
+580 KT
-589 LLCVDRMHR
+589 
-598 MQLEAVDATFQPYIR
+598 
-613 KIKWL
+613 
-618 SEMFSAQKNS
+618 
-628 ALARKKTNRSK
+628 
-639 ATLRKPK
+639 
-646 RCRIFQLRCK
+646 
-656 RDSVRFSFCD
+656 
-666 SGRFVSDKQVW
+666 
-677 HTRTGNGNRQDRRQW
+677 
-692 KLCSGK
+692 
-698 SQVCYSYR
+698 
-706 KQFEQADDRL
+706 
-716 NTIRPK
+716 
-722 LLALCVQYHYSKIIQ
+722 
-737 RDDTRRNY
+737 
-745 SGCRKCRCGEKKML
+745 L

-807 SDAELKQIVTDW
+807 SDTELKQIVTDW

-875 PRIGENRFGGDS
+875 PRIGENLFGGDS

-925 MQTLSQYFIV
+925 MQTLSQHFIV

>member
-1 MSGGRLTEY
+1 MK
-10 LFGWVIGVTMQKLM
+10 KLM
-24 IDLETKSDVDITKA
+24 MDLETKSDVDIAKA

-50 ILLFAYSVDDAPVKV
+50 ILLFAYSVDDNPVQV
-65 VDLACGEQLPEEILN
+65 VDLASGEQLPEEILN

-115 YGSPE
+115 YGSLE

-159 QKMSEGKALIRYF
+159 QKLSEGKALIRYF
-172 CVPYDHVNGIPV
+172 CVPYDTVNGVPQ
-184 FHAPADAPKK
+184 FHAPTDAPEK
-194 WSVFRAYNQRDV
+194 WNVFRAYNQRDV

-213 QKIARFPVPEFVW
+213 RRLSRFPVPEFVW
-226 REYDLDQTVNDRGIQ
+226 QEYALDQTVNDRGIQ

-253 DSLTKDKLLHQLK
+253 DTLTKDKLLQQMK
-266 DLTDLDN
+266 ALTHLDN
-273 PNSVQQMKQWLAEH
+273 PNSVYQLLGWLETQ
-287 GLELESLGK
+287 GYQSDSLGK
-296 KEVQE
+296 AQVQE
-301 QLKNASPDLR
+301 LIKTAREPVRSVLELRLQL
-311 TVLLLRQQV
+311 
-320 SKSSVKKYQ
+320 SKASVKKYQ

-371 PDLEDARKLV
+371 PDLESARELV
-381 KSGDLEAVELLYE
+381 KSGNLEAVELLYE

-400 SQLIRTAFVPKPG
+400 SQLIRTAFIPKPG

-440 AFAEG
+440 AFADG

-478 LACIA
+478 LAC
-483 EGQLVLTDHGLIP
+483 
-496 IEKVTT
+496 
-502 DDLLW
+502 
-507 DGEQWVH
+507 
-514 HEGVIYKGKREV
+514 
-526 ITYEGLTATPDHLV
+526 
-540 WIEGQSRP
+540 
-548 IQFGIAASCGS
+548 
-559 HLVQTGDGGKS
+559 
-570 IRLGENYQCG
+570 
-580 KTLEQNMEP
+580 
-589 LLCVDRMHR
+589 
-598 MQLEAVDATFQPYIR
+598 
-613 KIKWL
+613 
-618 SEMFSAQKNS
+618 
-628 ALARKKTNRSK
+628 
-639 ATLRKPK
+639 
-646 RCRIFQLRCK
+646 
-656 RDSVRFSFCD
+656 
-666 SGRFVSDKQVW
+666 
-677 HTRTGNGNRQDRRQW
+677 
-692 KLCSGK
+692 
-698 SQVCYSYR
+698 
-706 KQFEQADDRL
+706 
-716 NTIRPK
+716 
-722 LLALCVQYHYSKIIQ
+722 
-737 RDDTRRNY
+737 
-745 SGCRKCRCGEKKML
+745 
-759 ETHSRTARLY
+759 
-769 DIQNAGRHHRF
+769 
-780 TVSGKLVHNC
+780 

-798 MKAMGGSEM
+798 MKQMGGAEM
-807 SDAELKQIVTDW
+807 SDAELKQLVTDW
-819 RTASPHIVQL
+819 RNASPHIVQL
-829 WWDVENAAIK
+829 WWDVERAALT
-839 AVRDK
+839 AVR
-844 TETETHGI
+844 EQLPTETHGFR
-852 HFSYESGFLFI
+852 FSYESGILFI
-863 KLLSGRRLAYVK
+863 RLLSGRRLAYVK
-875 PRIGENRFGGDS
+875 PRIEPNRFGGDS

-907 KLVENIV
+907 KLVENLV

-947 KDTKLDEICQ
+947 KDTKLEEICQ
-957 QMARTPDWAKGLLLR
+957 EMARTPDWANGLLLR
-972 ADGYECSFYKKD
+972 ADGYACQFYKKD

>member
-1 MSGGRLTEY
+1 
-10 LFGWVIGVTMQKLM
+10 MQKLM
-24 IDLETKSDVDITKA
+24 IDLETKSDIDIAKS

-50 ILLFAYSVDDAPVKV
+50 ILLFTYSVDDAPVQV

-110 ERFVS
+110 ECFIS
-115 YGSPE
+115 YGLPE
-120 DACGNYLN
+120 DTCGNYLS

-136 VAAAYLGLPLSLAG
+136 VAAAYLGLPLSLAS

-172 CVPYDHVNGIPV
+172 CVPYDTVNGVPQ
-184 FHAPADAPKK
+184 FHTPADSPEK
-194 WSVFRAYNQRDV
+194 WNVFRAYNKRDV

-226 REYDLDQTVNDRGIQ
+226 QEYALDQSINDRGIQ

-253 DSLTKDKLLHQLK
+253 DTLTKDKLLHLLK
-266 DLTDLDN
+266 NLTDLDN

-301 QLKNASPDLR
+301 QLKTAPPDLR
-311 TVLLLRQQV
+311 DVLLLRQQV

-371 PDLEDARKLV
+371 PDLEDARELV

-413 YKFLVAD
+413 YQFLVAD

-440 AFAEG
+440 AFADG

-483 EGQLVLTDHGLIP
+483 EGQLVLTDHGLVP

-540 WIEGQSRP
+540 WIEGQSQP

-559 HLVQTGDGGKS
+559 HLVQTGDGGKA

-580 KTLEQNMEP
+580 KTLEQNMES

-598 MQLEAVDATFQPYIR
+598 MQLEAVDIAFQPFMW

-639 ATLRKPK
+639 ATLRKSE

-656 RDSVRFSFCD
+656 RNSVRLSICD
-666 SGRFVSDKQVW
+666 SSRFVSDKQVW
-677 HTRTGNGNRQDRRQW
+677 RTRTDNGNRQDRRQW

-698 SQVCYSYR
+698 SQVCYPCR
-706 KQFEQADDRL
+706 KQSEQANDRL
-716 NTIRPK
+716 NTVRAK

-737 RDDTRRNY
+737 RNDTRRNY
-745 SGCRKCRCGEKKML
+745 SGCRKCSCGEKKML
-759 ETHSRTARLY
+759 ETHSHTARLY

-780 TVSGKLVHNC
+780 TISGKLVHNC

-798 MKAMGGSEM
+798 MKAMGGSGM